1 MGLFASYHVRRK
13 GIPKTMGLWRRFCI
27 LLPPRAKGCRAGARN
42 IPARGMKGTSNG
54 PSGPPASTGCVYLG
68 APVFGKPPIWTQ
80 QSRCTITDRRVSA
93 RCVGA
98 AAAAGMGV
106 QAIRCG
112 TFLYRGWNRTREIQ
126 KPLVFGGVL
135 FHISFAVERNMAAG
149 GKCRTRV
156 QPAIGERKTGR
167 RGRRPLR
174 GARPETWRDTCGRG
188 VPIGGVQTRDAG
200 TGGVFRQ
207 AVIDRCGPSGRRI

>member
-1 MGLFASYHVRRK
+1 MS
-13 GIPKTMGLWRRFCI
+13 
-27 LLPPRAKGCRAGARN
+27 
-42 IPARGMKGTSNG
+42 G
-54 PSGPPASTGCVYLG
+54 PSGTPAPTGCVYLG

-93 RCVGA
+93 RCVG
-98 AAAAGMGV
+98 AAAGMGV

-149 GKCRTRV
+149 GIEKKV
-156 QPAIGERKTGR
+156 VG
-167 RGRRPLR
+167 PLR
-174 GARPETWRDTCGRG
+174 PKVTRARERG
-188 VPIGGVQTRDAG
+188 ILFAGGSNPSAAGGGYSEVSEWPRSKFQAPAVRQRRNFGHRSSVP
-200 TGGVFRQ
+200 FRT
-207 AVIDRCGPSGRRI
+207 

>member
-1 MGLFASYHVRRK
+1 MS
-13 GIPKTMGLWRRFCI
+13 
-27 LLPPRAKGCRAGARN
+27 
-42 IPARGMKGTSNG
+42 G
-54 PSGPPASTGCVYLG
+54 PSGTPAPTGCVYLG

-98 AAAAGMGV
+98 AAGMEV

-149 GKCRTRV
+149 GREKKVVGPLRPKVTRARSAEYSRRRERSKRRRWRI
-156 QPAIGERKTGR
+156 QRGERVAAVKISSAR
-167 RGRRPLR
+167 RQAAQKFRAPQQCSFSNINRAAGPYGVRLSSCA
-174 GARPETWRDTCGRG
+174 GKCGRG
-188 VPIGGVQTRDAG
+188 AGRKKRDQDRTRCAIGVGGGESRRCHSAG
-200 TGGVFRQ
+200 TK
-207 AVIDRCGPSGRRI
+207 

>member
-1 MGLFASYHVRRK
+1 MS
-13 GIPKTMGLWRRFCI
+13 
-27 LLPPRAKGCRAGARN
+27 
-42 IPARGMKGTSNG
+42 G
-54 PSGPPASTGCVYLG
+54 PSGTPAPTGCVYLG

-93 RCVGA
+93 RCVG
-98 AAAAGMGV
+98 AAAGMGV

-149 GKCRTRV
+149 GIEKKVVGPLRPKVTRARGRGTF
-156 QPAIGERKTGR
+156 PAGGMQGKSRQVAAGKSDPRSEARNIPFGKRIAGR
-167 RGRRPLR
+167 RGRRPCEGR
-174 GARPETWRDTCGRG
+174 EDIHSVKDTLCA
-188 VPIGGVQTRDAG
+188 IGTE
-200 TGGVFRQ
+200 GVFYLYLCR
-207 AVIDRCGPSGRRI
+207 AVGQRWPLS